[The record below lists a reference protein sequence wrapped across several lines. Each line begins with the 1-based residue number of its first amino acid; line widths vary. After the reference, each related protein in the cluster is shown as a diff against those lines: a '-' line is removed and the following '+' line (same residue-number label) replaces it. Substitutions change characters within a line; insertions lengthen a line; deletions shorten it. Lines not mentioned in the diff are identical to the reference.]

1 MPPMEPSAA
10 PRVVLY
16 GTPGCHL
23 CDDARA
29 ALVGL
34 LADRRAA
41 GRAGVDLVDVDI
53 AGDPAHLRAFMESIP
68 VVEIGARRLE
78 LATSPARLRAFV
90 AAALDGDAEDPRP

>member
-23 CDDARA
+23 CEDTRA
-29 ALVGL
+29 VLIRL

-41 GRAGVDLVDVDI
+41 GRPDAEIVDVDI
-53 AGDPAHLRAFMESIP
+53 AGDVSHLRAFMETIP
-68 VVEIGARRLE
+68 VVEIGDRRLE
-78 LATSPARLRAFV
+78 LATSPARLRAFIT
-90 AAALDGDAEDPRP
+90 AALDGDAGKSRS